1 MSCSTNDLALD
12 LSSPTST
19 ETCISEQINSAP
31 VHDTKHSKNDDEST
45 TLLLSTPNT
54 NEPKTTNSETL
65 MHIINCSFG
74 VGILAL
80 PHALS
85 KAGLLFGSIAFW
97 IVSILLLYCMHQLI
111 RCCRYYR
118 QYSTHGEC
126 DYGDIMQ
133 YTLEKCQ
140 WSFLNRN
147 AMIGRSIID
156 ICIIVM
162 KFGSCSIY
170 FVLISAN
177 IKQVMDYYLW
187 FHPSIQLYELFV
199 LLIVVSFSFLR
210 NLKLLAPLSYIGNLV
225 TMAGLIIIFQYVIR
239 DHVPFDKL
247 PLVTPTTD
255 WPIFFADVMLIF
267 SVSCVIL
274 PIRAEMQEPHA
285 FDGWFGI
292 LNIGIV
298 IVTALHF
305 LIGFF
310 GYIRYGSEIRGS
322 ITLNLPQDN
331 RLYQFVNVLYALSI
345 LLTYNLQMHIPFTL
359 LWQRI
364 SVKFD
369 SKYSTNMMN
378 VWKDFFRIL
387 TILLTFFVAML
398 VPHIGL
404 VVAFVGAVSSSLLT
418 VLFPPICETLT
429 FWPNDLGRFK
439 WQLILNIFIIS
450 FGLYVFLFGTVLSL
464 SDIFICVRHSDKCDD

>member
-1 MSCSTNDLALD
+1 MSRSTSDLALD
-12 LSSPTST
+12 LSSTTLT
-19 ETCISEQINSAP
+19 ETCTSEQINSAP
-31 VHDTKHSKNDDEST
+31 VHDTKYSKNDDEST
-45 TLLLSTPNT
+45 TPLLSTPNT

-80 PHALS
+80 PYALS

-97 IVSILLLYCMHQLI
+97 IVSILLLYCMHQLL

-140 WSFLNRN
+140 WSFMNRN

-187 FHPSIQLYELFV
+187 FHPSIQLYEVFV

-225 TMAGLIIIFQYVIR
+225 TMA
-239 DHVPFDKL
+239 
-247 PLVTPTTD
+247 
-255 WPIFFADVMLIF
+255 
-267 SVSCVIL
+267 
-274 PIRAEMQEPHA
+274 EPYA

-331 RLYQFVNVLYALSI
+331 KLYQFVNVLYALSI

-359 LWQRI
+359 LWQQRL
-364 SVKFD
+364 
-369 SKYSTNMMN
+369 
-378 VWKDFFRIL
+378 FRIL
-387 TILLTFFVAML
+387 TIFITFFVAML
-398 VPHIGL
+398 VPHIGH

-439 WQLILNIFIIS
+439 WQFILNIFIIS
-450 FGLYVFLFGTVLSL
+450 FGLYVFLFGTALSL
-464 SDIFICVRHSDKCDD
+464 SGIFICIRHSNKCDD